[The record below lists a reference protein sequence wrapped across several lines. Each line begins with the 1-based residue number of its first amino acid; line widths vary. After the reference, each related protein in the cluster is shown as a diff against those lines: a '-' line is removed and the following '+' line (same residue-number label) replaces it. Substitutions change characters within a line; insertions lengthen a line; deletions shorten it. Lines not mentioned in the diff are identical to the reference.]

1 MKRDL
6 EESMFRN
13 TVGQEEAGLQ
23 FHAIISENTD
33 MPLVLLIHVPVIISF
48 MSCRGAIHCV

>member
-23 FHAIISENTD
+23 FRAIISENTD